1 MNGGGSKIL
10 GLAWGGLAV
19 VALMATGCGS
29 GSGARCAAGTMEEG
43 DACAPVRID
52 GGPSDALGRDAVTQ
66 VTPTDASSDAGF
78 TGWGPPACAGTKS
91 VAVPVGGTLIASS
104 ADLREVVIDPCG
116 EHAYVSNYSGNR
128 IEDYAA
134 ATGKLNT
141 PLTAGAGPIGLD
153 VTPNNRQLYVAN
165 YQETYVSIIDLAT
178 RKETSRANIYTSTIY
193 GDAPWSIAIASNGTA
208 LFSTN
213 FSGSGFGAR
222 MMSIDPVNHVVI
234 NRRDFFV
241 AGTAGTTGDETY
253 LKASGDRSRIGVAL
267 GNDSGGPL
275 LVYQAATD
283 TFTPAYS
290 VNNFIERVA
299 LNATGTSLA
308 VDATYLFDDSPSPL
322 GTIADTSGGPF
333 GAYGPSGAVLY
344 RSASGAVQIVDTTT
358 FQVTGSI
365 AVTADTMTSFS
376 TSTGSGSHVGN
387 LAVSPDGTWLAMLTD
402 HGITI
407 LAIP

>member
-1 MNGGGSKIL
+1 VNGGGSKIL
-10 GLAWGGLAV
+10 GLARGGLAV
-19 VALMATGCGS
+19 AALVATGCGS
-29 GSGARCAAGTMEEG
+29 GSGARCAAGTMKEG

-52 GGPSDALGRDAVTQ
+52 GGPSDALGRDSVPQ

-91 VAVPVGGTLIASS
+91 VAVPAGGTLIASS

-134 ATGKLNT
+134 AAGTLNT
-141 PLTAGAGPIGLD
+141 PLVAGAGPIGLD
-153 VTPNNRQLYVAN
+153 VTPDNRQLYVAN
-165 YQETYVSIIDLAT
+165 YGETYVSIIDLAT
-178 RKETSRANIYTSTIY
+178 RKETIRANFYPSTTFH
-193 GDAPWSIAIASNGTA
+193 DAPWSIAIASNGNA

-222 MMSIDPVNHVVI
+222 MMSIDPVFHAVT
-234 NRRDFFV
+234 NRRDYFI
-241 AGTAGTTGDETY
+241 AGTAGTTTDLTY
-253 LKASGDRSRIGVAL
+253 LKASGDRTAIGIVG

-275 LVYQAATD
+275 IIYQAATD

-299 LNATGTSLA
+299 LNAHGTTLA
-308 VDATYLFDDSPSPL
+308 VDSRYLFDATPSPL
-322 GTIADTSGGPF
+322 GTIADTTGGPF

-358 FQVTGSI
+358 FQVAGSI

-376 TSTGSGSHVGN
+376 TSTGSGSYVGN